1 MVMASEDQGG
11 IVVNKKLLNPIRVRK
26 IQGSFAFLEHRFLRQ
41 KFFENLTQHELL
53 LYLFLLLASDRQG
66 ISYYSY
72 DRICSITG
80 ITLDEY
86 ICARNGLID
95 TDLLAFDGFFF
106 QILSLPTHAVIRN
119 QPLPPGEAVRGG
131 DPVQVFDL
139 LRRFLPQEALQH
151 GR

>member
-1 MVMASEDQGG
+1 MV
-11 IVVNKKLLNPIRVRK
+11 KKKILGPTRVRK
-26 IQGSFAFLEHRFLRQ
+26 IQGSFSFLEHRFLRQ

-53 LYLFLLLASDRQG
+53 LSLFLALASDRHG

-86 ICARNGLID
+86 ICVRNGLID

-106 QILSLPTHAVIRN
+106 QILSLPAHAVIKK
-119 QPLPPGEAVRGG
+119 QPLTPGEAAWGGG
-131 DPVQVFDL
+131 DPVLIFDL
-139 LRRFLPQEALQH
+139 LRRFLRQTVLQH
-151 GR
+151 GQ

>member
-1 MVMASEDQGG
+1 M
-11 IVVNKKLLNPIRVRK
+11 VNKKLLNSTRVRK
-26 IQGSFAFLEHRFLRQ
+26 IQGSFSFLEHRFLRQ

-53 LYLFLLLASDRQG
+53 LYLFLVLASDRLG

-86 ICARNGLID
+86 ICARDGLIN

-106 QILSLPTHAVIRN
+106 QVLALPTRAVIRESAMT
-119 QPLPPGEAVRGG
+119 PWKTERGG
-131 DPVQVFDL
+131 EPVQVFDL
-139 LRRFLPQEALQH
+139 LRCFLPRKSLQH
-151 GR
+151 G

>member
-1 MVMASEDQGG
+1 MASEDQGG

-26 IQGSFAFLEHRFLRQ
+26 IQGSFSFLEHRFLRQ

-106 QILSLPTHAVIRN
+106 QILSLPAHAVIRN
-119 QPLPPGEAVRGG
+119 QQLPPGEAVRGG

>member
-1 MVMASEDQGG
+1 MASGDQGG
-11 IVVNKKLLNPIRVRK
+11 IMVNKKLLNPTRVRK
-26 IQGSFAFLEHRFLRQ
+26 IQGSFSFLEHRFLRQ
-41 KFFENLTQHELL
+41 RFFENLTQHELL
-53 LYLFLLLASDRQG
+53 IYLFLLLASDRQG

-106 QILSLPTHAVIRN
+106 QVLSLPPRAVIRK
-119 QPLPPGEAVRGG
+119 QPLLPGETTRGG
-131 DPVQVFDL
+131 DPIQVFDL
-139 LRRFLPQEALQH
+139 LRRFLPQEILQH
-151 GR
+151 GQ

>member
-1 MVMASEDQGG
+1 MVK
-11 IVVNKKLLNPIRVRK
+11 KKLLEPTRVRN
-26 IQGSFAFLEHRFLRQ
+26 IQGSFSFLEHRFLRQ

-53 LYLFLLLASDRQG
+53 LYLFLVLASDRHG

-106 QILSLPTHAVIRN
+106 QILSLPAHAVIRK
-119 QPLPPGEAVRGG
+119 QPLTPREAARGG
-131 DPVQVFDL
+131 DPVLVFDL
-139 LRRFLPQEALQH
+139 LRHFLPQTVLQH
-151 GR
+151 GQ

>member
-1 MVMASEDQGG
+1 MVMASGDQGG
-11 IVVNKKLLNPIRVRK
+11 IMVNKKVLTPTRVRK

-53 LYLFLLLASDRQG
+53 LYLFLVLASDCHG

-106 QILSLPTHAVIRN
+106 QILSLPAHAVIRK
-119 QPLPPGEAVRGG
+119 QPLTPGEAARGG
-131 DPVQVFDL
+131 DPVLVFDL
-139 LRRFLPQEALQH
+139 LRRFLPQAVLQH
-151 GR
+151 G

>member
-1 MVMASEDQGG
+1 MASGDQGG
-11 IVVNKKLLNPIRVRK
+11 IMINKKLLNPTRVRK
-26 IQGSFAFLEHRFLRQ
+26 IQGSFSFLEHRFLRQ
-41 KFFENLTQHELL
+41 KFFENLSQHELL
-53 LYLFLLLASDRQG
+53 LYLFLVLASDRRG

-106 QILSLPTHAVIRN
+106 QILSLPAHVVIRK
-119 QPLPPGEAVRGG
+119 QTITPGEAVRGG

-139 LRRFLPQEALQH
+139 LHRFLPHAVLPH
-151 GR
+151 GQ

>member
-1 MVMASEDQGG
+1 MVS
-11 IVVNKKLLNPIRVRK
+11 KKLLNPIRVRK
-26 IQGSFAFLEHRFLRQ
+26 IQGSFSFLEHRFLRQ

-53 LYLFLLLASDRQG
+53 LYLFLVLASDRQG

-95 TDLLAFDGFFF
+95 ADLLAFDGFFF
-106 QILSLPTHAVIRN
+106 Q
-119 QPLPPGEAVRGG
+119 
-131 DPVQVFDL
+131 F
-139 LRRFLPQEALQH
+139 
-151 GR
+151 